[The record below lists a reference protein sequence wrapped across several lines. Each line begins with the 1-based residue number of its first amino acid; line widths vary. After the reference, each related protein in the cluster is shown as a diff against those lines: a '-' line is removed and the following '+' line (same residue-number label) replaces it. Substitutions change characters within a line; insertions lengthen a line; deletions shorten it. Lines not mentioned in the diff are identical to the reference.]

1 MSNEQDQSADP
12 ENLFGPPPLLRG
24 ENKALYSALHA
35 EVERMIEPTT
45 ILERADVR
53 DITDKIWEAQR
64 CKRFEAAIIES
75 ACVSA
80 LAHILMPTFNLDS
93 RKAFEA
99 ANMYYDGNPQQR
111 KLAAQ
116 RMADYNITDEM
127 IHAKALAQQSSH
139 IAYIDRMIT
148 SREVTRNRLF
158 SDIARRREASPKP
171 NRSSVHSVSLPAPS
185 DQEKI
190 AFS

>member
-1 MSNEQDQSADP
+1 MSNEQDNPADP
-12 ENLFGPPPLLRG
+12 ATIFGPPPLLRG
-24 ENKALYSALHA
+24 ENETLYVALHA
-35 EVERMIEPTT
+35 EVERMIQPTN
-45 ILERADVR
+45 ILERAEVR
-53 DITDKIWEAQR
+53 DIADKIWEAQR
-64 CKRFEAAIIES
+64 CKRLEARLIES

-80 LAHILMPTFNLDS
+80 LAHIFMPTFNLDS

-99 ANMYYDGNPQQR
+99 ANMYYDGNSQQR

-127 IHAKALAQQSSH
+127 ILAKALAQQSGH

-185 DQEKI
+185 DQKKI